1 MNKKFVII
9 AATVCCVVA
18 LGAIGTSAIA
28 KIDLSA
34 KLAKLA
40 ELEAE
45 FAAKQKKFYEM
56 PNQTKEEQDAVVAE
70 GKRLKQLD
78 IEKEKLRRETDPDDE
93 AHFLVQ
99 LDSCILGMGT
109 GVVELKAR
117 AEREQNPEFLK
128 QAEEIKKEIERF
140 KKEKQAYL
148 NGKKTVKEL
157 RKELDIPVD
166 NL

>member
-1 MNKKFVII
+1 MNKKFALI
-9 AATVCCVVA
+9 ATALCCVVA
-18 LGAIGTSAIA
+18 LGVIGTSAIA
-28 KIDLSA
+28 KIDPSA

-56 PNQTKEEQDAVVAE
+56 SNQTKEEQDAVVAE

-99 LDSCILGMGT
+99 LDSYILGMGT

-128 QAEEIKKEIERF
+128 QAEKIKKEIEKF
-140 KKEKQAYL
+140 EKEKQAYL
-148 NGKKTVKEL
+148 NGEKTVKEL
-157 RKELDIPVD
+157 RKELDLPVD